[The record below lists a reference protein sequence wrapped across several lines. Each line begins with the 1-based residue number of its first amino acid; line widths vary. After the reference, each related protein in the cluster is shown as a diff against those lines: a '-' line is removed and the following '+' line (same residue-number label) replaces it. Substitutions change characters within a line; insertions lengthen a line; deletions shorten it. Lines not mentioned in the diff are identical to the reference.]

1 MHSTY
6 EARSLSHEVLL
17 IRHPFYEACYEYFQH
32 VPLMHQC
39 PSFVLLFVIQKVQ
52 IALLAFLTFE
62 LMTVA
67 FDFFRQK

>member
-1 MHSTY
+1 
-6 EARSLSHEVLL
+6 
-17 IRHPFYEACYEYFQH
+17 
-32 VPLMHQC
+32 MHQR

-67 FDFFRQK
+67 FDFFPQKQWLHEFLRISVEER

>member
-1 MHSTY
+1 M
-6 EARSLSHEVLL
+6 R
-17 IRHPFYEACYEYFQH
+17 
-32 VPLMHQC
+32 QC

-67 FDFFRQK
+67 FDFFPQKQWLHEFLRISVEERSFPLYPLLVKRWNFR